1 MLSVSER
8 LSKFFPE
15 GCLRDLP
22 KKLKRFVSS
31 TQVLRKVLAS
41 CTTSVYVNLSK
52 NSFFWCAAEVVSS
65 LAGAKVQT
73 FPEPTKLFKEKFQF
87 KRLFRNA
94 LDAGQSQKVPTPYY
108 ILYKETYIT
117 TNRKFH
123 YEKPGLSLRLNT
135 V

>member
-52 NSFFWCAAEVVSS
+52 NSLMPFGLDFLHDSENQVNLFS
-65 LAGAKVQT
+65 LAALEVLLVPQPRFLSESECKGTTNINTIQIFKQKNSRK
-73 FPEPTKLFKEKFQF
+73 TKD
-87 KRLFRNA
+87 FRECLQNMYYT
-94 LDAGQSQKVPTPYY
+94 LYY
-108 ILYKETYIT
+108 I
-117 TNRKFH
+117 
-123 YEKPGLSLRLNT
+123 
-135 V
+135 